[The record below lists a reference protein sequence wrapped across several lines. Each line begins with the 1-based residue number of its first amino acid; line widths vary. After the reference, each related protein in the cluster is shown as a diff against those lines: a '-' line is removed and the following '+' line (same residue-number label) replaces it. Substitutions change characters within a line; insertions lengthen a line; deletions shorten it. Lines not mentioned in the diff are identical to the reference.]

1 MLNIQKKHDGS
12 TLTIFL
18 SGRLDSSTSP
28 LLVTTINESIEK
40 IDYLMLDMKD
50 LDYISSA
57 GIRVLISTQKKLST
71 SQKLVIK
78 NVCEEIQEIFDITGL
93 TDMLNIE

>member
-40 IDYLMLDMKD
+40 IDYLILDMKD

-93 TDMLNIE
+93 TDMLNIQ

>member
-28 LLVTTINESIEK
+28 LLVTTINESIKK
-40 IDYLMLDMKD
+40 IDYLILDMKD

-93 TDMLNIE
+93 TDMLNIQ

>member
-28 LLVTTINESIEK
+28 LLVTTINESIEQ
-40 IDYLMLDMKD
+40 IDYLILDMKD

-57 GIRVLISTQKKLST
+57 GIRVLISAQKKLSM
-71 SQKLVIK
+71 SKKLVIK

-93 TDMLNIE
+93 TDMLNIK

>member
-18 SGRLDSSTSP
+18 SSRLDSSTSP
-28 LLVTTINESIEK
+28 LLLSTINESIEQ
-40 IDYLMLDMKD
+40 IDYLILDMKD

-57 GIRVLISTQKKLST
+57 GIRVLISTQKKLSA

-93 TDMLNIE
+93 TDLLNIE

>member
-28 LLVTTINESIEK
+28 LLVTTINESIKK
-40 IDYLMLDMKD
+40 IDYLILDMKD

-57 GIRVLISTQKKLST
+57 GIRVLISTQK
-71 SQKLVIK
+71 
-78 NVCEEIQEIFDITGL
+78 N
-93 TDMLNIE
+93 

>member
-28 LLVTTINESIEK
+28 LLVTTINESIKK
-40 IDYLMLDMKD
+40 IDYLILNMKD

-93 TDMLNIE
+93 TDMLNIQ

>member
-1 MLNIQKKHDGS
+1 MLNIQKKQDNL
-12 TLTIFL
+12 TLTIIL

-28 LLVTTINESIEK
+28 QLETTINESINQ
-40 IDYLMLDMKD
+40 IDCLILDMKD

-57 GIRVLISTQKKLST
+57 GIRVLISTQKKLNE
-71 SQKLVIK
+71 SQKFVIK

-93 TDMLNIE
+93 SDMLNIE